1 MSEAKQELIR
11 LIKKQPS
18 DGTVEDVMR
27 ELIFHI
33 FVLQALAEADYEN
46 GIPHEEMVR
55 QIQELIDGWPGQA
68 QQEA

>member
-11 LIKKQPS
+11 LIEEQPA
-18 DGTVEDVMR
+18 DGTAEDVVR

-33 FVLQALAEADYEN
+33 TVLQALDEADYAN

-55 QIQELIDGWPGQA
+55 EIQERAEKLWVK
-68 QQEA
+68 